1 MLRLIDRSILREV
14 TSYLILAV
22 IISMAILLAAQIAD
36 FGELFIKRNVP
47 PGMIRTL
54 LASLV
59 PRVLVIT
66 IPLSLLVG
74 VMTGLGRMTADH
86 ETTALFAAGVSR
98 SRIVLPLILLG
109 GLLSL
114 ILLIL
119 LGEVLPRSYRQ
130 FQRIRAEL
138 LVQGLRTQMKAR
150 VFDDRFVNKVLYI
163 GDIDRRSDRWSRL
176 LLIMRE
182 GSESSPLLITAKT
195 GILQL
200 GDVPETS
207 LLRLEDG
214 MIHRRTLENGHE
226 QYEIETFDRL
236 FLRFDAKSRE
246 AIRSS
251 GQPPSVRTRLQ
262 QMTLGELLRPQ
273 KEDPALSQR
282 RQIELHK
289 RLALSLSPVIFGLL
303 GSVLGLR
310 LRRMTRGAGLTT
322 ALLLACVYYLL
333 LLAGENLSRAGTLPP
348 ALGLWMA
355 NGIFL
360 ALATRVYRRG
370 DVLPGVLIRLV
381 EIIGELRSRV
391 QHLSFRLSRR
401 APLPHS
407 VQGPPRAAPLILD
420 RYLAGRFLSSLLPA
434 LVGLWVLFLVF
445 TLFELASDIIAHRI
459 PAHIVAEYCLYLTP
473 VVGVYLLPP
482 AALLATMVCFSLLS
496 RTSELVAFKASGIS
510 IYRTTAPVIAICCL
524 LTAAVF
530 LGENSFLPRAYAR
543 QDALRFYIKQGR
555 SPQHVE
561 LAPAGSSWI
570 MSAEPWQQTDLVP
583 PTTYRVYH
591 FRSFDRWAQRLDFP
605 FIVELDPLTFAPRA
619 RIEARSARW
628 DRESQQW
635 IFSEGRR
642 WQFDG
647 SHVTSQQSFSSLALR
662 LPEQPEYFT
671 REPLK
676 PDALTIS
683 QLTRYIRYLAQT
695 GTDTTELEV
704 TLHRKSALAVACL
717 VMGLFGIPFG
727 IATGR
732 HGALQAV
739 GLGIGLGL
747 TYWLLLDIFS
757 QMGKYGYFSPAVAAW
772 APCGLLGAGGLYAL
786 FRLRS

>member
-1 MLRLIDRSILREV
+1 MVRLIDRSILREV
-14 TSYLILAV
+14 MAYLILASLV
-22 IISMAILLAAQIAD
+22 SMIILLAAQIAD

-47 PGMIRTL
+47 PETIRTL
-54 LASLV
+54 LASLI

-66 IPLSLLVG
+66 LPLSLLVG
-74 VMTGLGRMTADH
+74 VMTGLGRMTADR
-86 ETTALFAAGVSR
+86 ETTALFSAGVSR
-98 SRIVLPLILLG
+98 GRIILPLLLLG
-109 GLLSL
+109 LLLSL

-138 LVQGLRTQMKAR
+138 LLQGLRTQMKAR

-163 GDIDRRSDRWSRL
+163 GDIDRRSDRWNRL
-176 LLIMRE
+176 LLIVRE
-182 GSESSPLLITAKT
+182 GSHPSPLLITAKT

-207 LLRLEDG
+207 LLKLEDG
-214 MIHRRTLENGHE
+214 MIHRRTLGNGHE

-246 AIRSS
+246 AISVGAQTPSIRS
-251 GQPPSVRTRLQ
+251 RLQ
-262 QMTLGELLRPQ
+262 QMTLGELLRSRE
-273 KEDPALSQR
+273 EDPTLSR
-282 RQIELHK
+282 RLQIELHK
-289 RLALSLSPVIFGLL
+289 RLALSLSPVIFSFL
-303 GSVLGLR
+303 GSALGLR
-310 LRRMTRGAGLTT
+310 LRRMTRGVGLTT
-322 ALLLACVYYLL
+322 ALLLACGYYLL
-333 LLAGENLSRAGTLPP
+333 LLAGENLSRAGTLAPTV
-348 ALGLWMA
+348 GLWAA

-360 ALATRVYRRG
+360 VLASTVYRRN
-370 DVLPGVLIRLV
+370 DLLPGILNRLIEIV
-381 EIIGELRSRV
+381 EKMRFRV
-391 QHLSFRLSRR
+391 EDLSFRLSRR
-401 APLPHS
+401 GYPHPTQPPL
-407 VQGPPRAAPLILD
+407 RTARFILD
-420 RYLAGRFLSSLLPA
+420 RYIARRFLSSLLPA

-482 AALLATMVCFSLLS
+482 AALLATTVCFSLLS
-496 RTSELVAFKASGIS
+496 RTSELIAVKASGIS
-510 IYRTTAPVIAICCL
+510 LYRTTAPVIVICSL

-530 LGENSFLPRAYAR
+530 LGENTVLPRAYAR

-555 SPQHVE
+555 FPQHVE
-561 LAPAGSSWI
+561 LAPAASSWI
-570 MSAEPWQQTDLVP
+570 MSAEPWQQTDLAV
-583 PTTYRVYH
+583 PTTYRIYH
-591 FRSFDRWAQRLDFP
+591 FRRFDRWAQRLDFP
-605 FIVELDPLTFAPRA
+605 FVVELDSLTFVPRA
-619 RIEARSARW
+619 RIEARSAHW
-628 DRESQQW
+628 DSAAQHW
-635 IFSEGRR
+635 IFSDGRR
-642 WQFDG
+642 WLFDG
-647 SHVTSQQSFSSLALR
+647 SRVTSQESFSSLALR
-662 LPEQPEYFT
+662 LPERPEYFT
-671 REPLK
+671 EERLEPN
-676 PDALTIS
+676 ALTIS
-683 QLTRYIRYLAQT
+683 QLTRYIRYLART
-695 GTDTTELEV
+695 GSDTTELEV

-732 HGALQAV
+732 HGALYAV